1 MKTLKAT
8 TEKELADAVKSG
20 ASTIEIE
27 GNLAKKVLI
36 IRATGPVAWGLVA
49 ASLAGGYMFLRLTAV
64 APAPQAKMAFAAASA
79 GSGAAALTILGASA
93 SAAAFA
99 LTRAYGSVEALKKI
113 RAYKQLSYVD
123 GKLVLQ
129 A

>member
-1 MKTLKAT
+1 MTTRKAT

-27 GNLAKKVLI
+27 GDLAKKVI
-36 IRATGPVAWGLVA
+36 KIRATGPVAWGLVA
-49 ASLAGGYMFLRLTAV
+49 ASLAGGYMFLKLTATV
-64 APAPQAKMAFAAASA
+64 PVPQAKMAFAAASA

-93 SAAAFA
+93 SATAFA
-99 LTRAYGSVEALKKI
+99 LTRAYGSAEALKKI
-113 RAYKQLSYVD
+113 RAYKQLSYID
-123 GKLVLQ
+123 DKLVLQ

>member
-1 MKTLKAT
+1 MTTRKAT

-27 GNLAKKVLI
+27 GDLAKKVVK

-49 ASLAGGYMFLRLTAV
+49 ASLAGGYMFLKLTATV
-64 APAPQAKMAFAAASA
+64 PVPQAKMAFAAASA
-79 GSGAAALTILGASA
+79 GSGAAALTILGVSA
-93 SAAAFA
+93 SATAFA
-99 LTRAYGSVEALKKI
+99 LTRAYGGAEGLKKI
-113 RAYKQLSYVD
+113 RAYKQLSYID

>member
-1 MKTLKAT
+1 MTTRKAT

-27 GNLAKKVLI
+27 GDLAKKVVK

-49 ASLAGGYMFLRLTAV
+49 ASLAGGYMFLKLTATV
-64 APAPQAKMAFAAASA
+64 PVPQAKMAFAAASA
-79 GSGAAALTILGASA
+79 GSGAAALTILGVSA
-93 SAAAFA
+93 STAAFA
-99 LTRAYGSVEALKKI
+99 LTRAYGSAEGLKKI
-113 RAYKQLSYVD
+113 RAYKQLSYID